1 TEASKALIE
10 YAIECHGL
18 TELKVMHLV
27 GNERSKSVIDKLG
40 VTYIENQTLRMQG
53 GEREVCVYISA
64 V

>member
-1 TEASKALIE
+1 
-10 YAIECHGL
+10 
-18 TELKVMHLV
+18 
-27 GNERSKSVIDKLG
+27 LG